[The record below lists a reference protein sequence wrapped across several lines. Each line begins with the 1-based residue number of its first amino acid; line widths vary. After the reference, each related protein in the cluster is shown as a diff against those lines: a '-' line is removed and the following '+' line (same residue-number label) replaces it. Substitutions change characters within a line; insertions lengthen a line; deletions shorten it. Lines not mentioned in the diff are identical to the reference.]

1 MQVRAQLQPLDGR
14 QRGQAGQQGRQ
25 PPGVQVASRPS
36 ASPLL
41 ADDQSIDALDRA
53 APRQEPPPGA
63 RFFGRACGSHGAL
76 VARTPKG
83 PATAPHRCSC
93 KHVNRR
99 YQQTRACQDHHTL
112 SGATAQSSKVRT
124 RPSKRLPHPGEH
136 EVHLQ
141 RAPERLL
148 ERLLEAPVTRIGS
161 QAQLLQACD
170 CFLCFKVRC
179 APADCLQGKCLCQA
193 SRGTTR
199 SASQNRPLTPAAP
212 AEAKQHPLEARRGPC
227 VHSAAAPA
235 ATGRAQAPLHAPL
248 RGVGPGVWLK
258 AWLRQPWNHACP
270 LLRCVIRC
278 CRTTHDAG
286 DKHAACGCKDSEQRC
301 TRMRKPQPVQL
312 RLLRQPVP
320 TPTAQSPNKGVH
332 SHVLTSFRFHQLSIQ
347 HKNEP
352 CLVMHPRVVAPFSGL
367 HSLAV
372 QAGPRQAALTKVR
385 D

>member
-1 MQVRAQLQPLDGR
+1 LHAPQKGLLRRHIGAVVSTSTDGINK
-14 QRGQAGQQGRQ
+14 QGR
-25 PPGVQVASRPS
+25 VRTITRSR
-36 ASPLL
+36 APL
-41 ADDQSIDALDRA
+41 
-53 APRQEPPPGA
+53 
-63 RFFGRACGSHGAL
+63 H
-76 VARTPKG
+76 
-83 PATAPHRCSC
+83 
-93 KHVNRR
+93 N
-99 YQQTRACQDHHTL
+99 Y
-112 SGATAQSSKVRT
+112 SKVRT

-193 SRGTTR
+193 SRGPPGVP
-199 SASQNRPLTPAAP
+199 RPLTPAAP